1 MRTADLL
8 WSHSHFTEQ
17 VTEGKGLAKLTR
29 LAKGRAS
36 VQTQA
41 FRLLIQCSSSPQAV
55 SNVIQPHACAGH
67 QPQIPAVPS
76 LLTCLPSPATLR
88 ASFSRTLAGPAASPP
103 PPCPSLQPLQGPGTH
118 LVLLEAHV
126 ALFLVPGEGLAAAPN
141 ILTWPHPLYKIGWE
155 EANPVTNLALG
166 MRLA

>member
-8 WSHSHFTEQ
+8 RSHSHFTEQ

-55 SNVIQPHACAGH
+55 SDIVQPHVCAGH

-76 LLTCLPSPATLR
+76 LLTCLPSPCHA
-88 ASFSRTLAGPAASPP
+88 ASILLQDTAGPAASPP

-166 MRLA
+166 IRLA